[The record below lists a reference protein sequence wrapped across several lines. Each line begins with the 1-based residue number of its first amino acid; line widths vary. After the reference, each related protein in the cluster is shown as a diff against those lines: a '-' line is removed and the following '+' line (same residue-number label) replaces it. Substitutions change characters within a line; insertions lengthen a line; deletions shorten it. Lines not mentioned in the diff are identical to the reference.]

1 MDRKRYEHQIKAGM
15 PDLSAYNMAERNA
28 GGYCTP
34 YIDLPYRL
42 VVNRFKLS
50 IYQKCLRLEKD
61 IKELTEEDIKDA
73 RYSIELKRALS
84 ELLAEIYWIPLR
96 LWDEN
101 NPKEATEEQR
111 RICLAQATKA
121 KAEYVKK
128 HTFDGVFHD
137 DWWPQVASWGD
148 SKEFERKKKE
158 EKPELKKESDG
169 IDYEKLADLVVKKLK
184 DGS

>member
-84 ELLAEIYWIPLR
+84 ELLAEIY
-96 LWDEN
+96 
-101 NPKEATEEQR
+101 
-111 RICLAQATKA
+111 
-121 KAEYVKK
+121 
-128 HTFDGVFHD
+128 
-137 DWWPQVASWGD
+137 
-148 SKEFERKKKE
+148 
-158 EKPELKKESDG
+158 
-169 IDYEKLADLVVKKLK
+169 
-184 DGS
+184 